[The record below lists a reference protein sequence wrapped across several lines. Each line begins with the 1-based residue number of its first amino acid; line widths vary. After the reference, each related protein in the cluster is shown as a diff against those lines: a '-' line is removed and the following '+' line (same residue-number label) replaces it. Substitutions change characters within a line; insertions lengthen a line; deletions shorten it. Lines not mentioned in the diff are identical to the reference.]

1 MRNKLKGLL
10 AVVLSLACFL
20 STTPIVGFAAG
31 KLTASISNG
40 EYTATDA
47 DGNGI
52 EFLSLSEGDEIIAK
66 DEKGGFYVTVNGEKI
81 TDGYSEDGIEGYK
94 ENNAD
99 SEKSGNVYYDSF
111 TVPATPK
118 GYRYGA
124 RLTVSLTD
132 DYYAINDEWY
142 HGNKAELEYYP
153 IEYNVAF
160 DLNGGEGEIEAI
172 AAKYGT
178 EITLPASDSAAKEG
192 FKLTGWNTK
201 QDGSGENYAPAASV
215 KNLTE
220 TDNDKIT
227 LFAQWSSETQEA
239 EKYTVSYYLSETE
252 QFGETQS
259 YESGEKIEL
268 PAPPSKEGFEFA
280 GWILGE
286 KDGEAIKM
294 PEVMPAEN
302 IKAYASW
309 EVKSYEISY
318 VVDGTSYLT
327 KTAPYGSDIALTAPE
342 DPKKE
347 GYIFAGWFDKN
358 GTNLYGYTTVP
369 ANNVEFTAKWLRNGN
384 VVYMVGNKT
393 YEAYEVAEGQSI
405 PVPEDPEKFAY
416 IFDGW
421 SPAIP
426 AVMPAEDLTFTAQ
439 WKLDKDFVT
448 LVIGGTVIAGGVI
461 AAIAG
466 TAITGISIIGGIIAI
481 LGVASGIN
489 KTYTVTYK
497 VDGSVYKTY
506 KLEAGDKITV
516 PADPTKDGYKFAGWT
531 PEIPDKMPKKN
542 LTFTATWENKQD
554 DSNLG
559 GEIPSTGSTAAGFAA
574 LAALAISA
582 TVALIIK
589 KKKEN

>member
-40 EYTATDA
+40 DYTATDE
-47 DGNGI
+47 DGNDI
-52 EFLSLSEGDEIIAK
+52 SFLSLSEGDAIIAG
-66 DEKGGFYVTVNGEKI
+66 DEKGSFYVSVHGEKI
-81 TDGYSEDGIEGYK
+81 TDGYGEDGIEGYT
-94 ENNAD
+94 ENKAD
-99 SEKSGNVYYDSF
+99 SEKSGNVYHDSF

-118 GYRYGA
+118 GYRDGA

-132 DYYAINDEWY
+132 DYYSVNGEWY

-153 IEYNVAF
+153 IEYKVIF
-160 DLNGGEGEIEAI
+160 DLNGGEGEIETVS
-172 AAKYGT
+172 AKYGT
-178 EITLPASDSAAKEG
+178 EFALPASDSAVKEG
-192 FKLTGWNTK
+192 YTLTSWNTAP
-201 QDGSGENYAPAASV
+201 DGSGENYAPAASI
-215 KNLTE
+215 KNLAE
-220 TDNDKIT
+220 TDNAEIT
-227 LFAQWSSETQEA
+227 LYAQWSSETQEA
-239 EKYTVSYYLSETE
+239 EKYTVTYYLSDDE
-252 QFGETQS
+252 QFGEAQS
-259 YESGEKIEL
+259 YKAGAKIEL
-268 PAPPSKEGFEFA
+268 PAPPAKEGFEFA

-294 PEVMPAEN
+294 PEVMPSEN

-309 EVKSYEISY
+309 EVKSYQISY
-318 VVDGTSYLT
+318 IVDDTNYLT
-327 KTAPYGSDIALTAPE
+327 KVVPYGSDIALTAPE
-342 DPKKE
+342 DPAKE

-358 GTNLYGYTTVP
+358 GTNLYGYTNVP
-369 ANNVEFTAKWLRNGN
+369 ANDVEFTAKWLRNGN
-384 VVYMVGNKT
+384 VVYMVGEKT
-393 YEAYEVAEGQSI
+393 YEAYEVAEGQSV

-426 AVMPAEDLTFTAQ
+426 AVMPAKDLTFTAQ

-466 TAITGISIIGGIIAI
+466 TAITGISIIGGIFAL
-481 LGVASGIN
+481 LGITSGIS
-489 KTYTVTYK
+489 KTYTATYK
-497 VDGSVYKTY
+497 VDGKVYKTY

-516 PADPTKDGYKFAGWT
+516 PADPTKDGYTFAGWS

-542 LTFTATWENKQD
+542 LTFEATWKDKQD
-554 DSNLG
+554 DSNIG
-559 GEIPSTGSTAAGFAA
+559 GDIPSTGSTAAGITAF
-574 LAALAISA
+574 AALAISA
-582 TVALIIK
+582 AVALIIK
-589 KKKEN
+589 KKKEV